1 MVILAENNVFSDK
14 EGLAKINEKKK
25 LGTSRERLSTR

>member
-14 EGLAKINEKKK
+14 EGLAKINEKT